1 MKLFGLLM
9 ILSFALFLSAPAQ
22 GNSDID
28 KLNEQAESMLN
39 QNPKQSLVTATKI
52 RAMAESAGYKKGLA
66 KAIAIMGVANYKID
80 EYGKARML
88 ISEAASINTQLTDT
102 SNLAFCTYWLGN
114 LELNQGQYSKAYDLY
129 QIADSLADKIGDK
142 KNLARSLDGQASIYD
157 ALGEDAKALALY
169 QKALEIA
176 RQADFKVWY
185 PGVISSLGNLAYK
198 KGDFD
203 EAIKKYNEA
212 IKTSDEAENLNNKAD
227 CYQQLATIYYE
238 KKDSKQAMKYI
249 QDAMALFQK
258 TGSESSF
265 SRSRVLMAT
274 ILVSEGDYNVAI
286 DMAKLSL
293 DEGKRTHETDLE
305 VSAAEILYYAWL
317 RKGDKAKALE
327 YHVLYHD
334 LSEANHDEDMA
345 KRLAKMELESN
356 FKKERELAKA
366 EEAKRETEMNAN
378 LNQQK
383 LVKKVSFLFIFLASI
398 IAGLAIFA
406 FLQKRGDS
414 RLIATEK
421 KRTDELLMN
430 ILPEEIV
437 EELKKTEYKVN
448 NMATVL
454 FADVN
459 SITGTGQDKPSPALM
474 QSELDQYF
482 KAFDDIIA
490 RHKIDKVK
498 TIGDAYLCVSG
509 LPLDDKD
516 NALNAVSAALEMQQY
531 VDKAKKN
538 KGQVFF
544 EISIG
549 IHTGPL
555 IAGII
560 GIRKFSYDVWGDTI
574 NVAARMEQH
583 CEEGK
588 INISGSTFN
597 LVKDAFYCSYRG
609 KVEARN
615 KEQIEMYYA
624 ESLKS

>member
-1 MKLFGLLM
+1 MNRFCLLL
-9 ILSFALFLSAPAQ
+9 ILSFVLFLSAPAQ
-22 GNSDID
+22 GNNDID
-28 KLNEQAESMLN
+28 KLNDQAESMLN
-39 QNPKQSLVTATKI
+39 QNPKQSLVAATKT

-66 KAIAIMGVANYKID
+66 KAIAVMGVANYKID

-88 ISEAASINTQLTDT
+88 ISEATAINEQIRDT
-102 SNLAFCTYWLGN
+102 SNLAFCKYWLGN

-129 QIADSLADKIGDK
+129 QIADSLAEKVGDK

-169 QKALEIA
+169 EKALEVA
-176 RQADFKVWY
+176 KQVDFKVWY

-198 KGDFD
+198 KGNFD

-212 IKTSDEAENLNNKAD
+212 VKTSDEVENLNNKAD

-274 ILVSEGDYNVAI
+274 ILVSEGDYNVGI
-286 DMAKLSL
+286 DMAKMSL
-293 DEGKRTHETDLE
+293 DEGKRTHETDLQ
-305 VSAAEILYYAWL
+305 VSAAEQLYYGYL

-327 YHVLYHD
+327 YHILYHN

-356 FKKERELAKA
+356 FKKERELARA
-366 EEAKRETEMNAN
+366 EEAKHETEMNAD

-383 LVKKVSFLFIFLASI
+383 LKKNVSFVFIFLSLI

-414 RLIATEK
+414 RLIAMEK
-421 KRTDELLMN
+421 KRSDELLLN
-430 ILPEEIV
+430 ILPKEIV

-448 NMATVL
+448 SMATVL
-454 FADVN
+454 FADVK
-459 SITGTGQDKPSPALM
+459 SITGTGQDRPAPAIM

-482 KAFDDIIA
+482 KAFDEIMGN
-490 RHKIDKVK
+490 HKIEKVK
-498 TIGDAYLCVSG
+498 TIGDSYLCVSS
-509 LPLDDKD
+509 LPLEDKD
-516 NALNAVSAALEMQQY
+516 NALNVVSAALEMQEY
-531 VDKAKKN
+531 VGKAKRN
-538 KGQVFF
+538 NGPVFF

-555 IAGII
+555 VAGII

-588 INISGSTFN
+588 INISDSTFN
-597 LVKDAFYCSYRG
+597 FVKDSFNCTYRG
-609 KVEARN
+609 KVEERN
-615 KEQIEMYYA
+615 KEQMDMYYVEGA
-624 ESLKS
+624 RS